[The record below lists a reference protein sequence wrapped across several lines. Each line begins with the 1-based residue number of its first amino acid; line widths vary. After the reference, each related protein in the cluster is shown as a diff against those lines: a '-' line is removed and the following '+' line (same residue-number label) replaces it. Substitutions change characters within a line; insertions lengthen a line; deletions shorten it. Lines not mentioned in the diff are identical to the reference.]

1 MTTTDIA
8 TPAPAGST
16 IVVDE
21 LVTDQGVYGL
31 YDLAR
36 MRRSPD
42 NRKRFNEAAL
52 QELAA
57 SIKAMGVA
65 QPILIRPVTPTAE
78 APEEYE
84 IVAGERRYRA
94 SIIAG
99 LATIPA
105 LCRNLSDLDAAK
117 IRILE
122 NLQRED
128 PHPMEEAEGYQLLM
142 LQHGLTTDQL
152 VTELKKS
159 RAYVYA
165 RLKLCALCTDVR
177 EQFLD
182 DKISA
187 STALLI
193 ARIPVPALQVR
204 ATKEILQPTYGSEPL
219 SHRAAT
225 AHIQGRYMLKLSAAT
240 FEIKDSRL
248 LPEAG
253 ACTKCPKR
261 TGNQPEI
268 FADIDA
274 DVCTDPDCFG
284 EKRAAHG
291 AALLA
296 QATKA
301 GVQVFEGEEGRDWL
315 ARRWNRLS
323 PAVTADMNIFYFDRN
338 APDTKNSGVVS
349 DYLRGDALPKVTA
362 YVKKD
367 DGTLTELFARAEIQ
381 AALEAAGA
389 CEKVEVHAKRLAEA
403 KATNPAAAAKEDAE
417 RLAQIARDNT
427 VTQENAYRLALY
439 KQLRQAAAG
448 GRFSLASR
456 REFIKA
462 VAEQLDLDS
471 SLHSLYETDVSTDL
485 DSFIDNADAAALQ
498 LLLVDLVLSSDL
510 QIKNRWHLMN
520 DGSVNQDDGFA
531 AVVAMARHEGID
543 VDAIKSATCMPADKA
558 AA

>member
-8 TPAPAGST
+8 TPAPAEQP
-16 IVVDE
+16 IIVDE

-31 YDLAR
+31 YELAR

-65 QPILIRPVTPTAE
+65 QPILIRPVTPTPE
-78 APEEYE
+78 APEEFE

-99 LATIPA
+99 MTTIPA
-105 LCRNLSDLDAAK
+105 LCRKLSDLDAAK

-182 DKISA
+182 NKLPA

-219 SHRAAT
+219 SHRAAA
-225 AHIQGRYMLKLSAAT
+225 AHIQSRYMLKLSAAI
-240 FEIKDSRL
+240 FEIKDARL

-261 TGNQPEI
+261 TGNQPEV

-274 DVCTDPDCFG
+274 DVCTDPDCFA

-296 QATKA
+296 QASKA

-323 PAVTADMNIFYFDRN
+323 PAVTMDMNVFYFDRN
-338 APDTKNSGVVS
+338 APETKNSGTVG

-367 DGTLTELFARAEIQ
+367 DGTLTALYSRPDVQ

-389 CEKVEVHAKRLAEA
+389 CETVVAHAQRMEEA
-403 KATNPAAAAKEDAE
+403 KNADPAAAAKLDAE
-417 RLAQIARDNT
+417 RAAHLAQTNLI
-427 VTQENAYRLALY
+427 TQENAYRLALY

-448 GRFSLASR
+448 GRLSLASR
-456 REFIKA
+456 REFTRA
-462 VAEQLDLDS
+462 VAQQLDLDA
-471 SLHSLYETDVSTDL
+471 SLHGLYETDMSSDL
-485 DSFIDNADAAALQ
+485 DSFIDTADAAELQ
-498 LLLVDLVLSSDL
+498 LLLIDLVLCRDL
-510 QIKNRWHLMN
+510 EIDKWSLMN
-520 DGSVNQDDGFA
+520 DGSVGQDDGFA
-531 AVVAMARHEGID
+531 AVVAMARYEGID
-543 VDAIKSATCMPADKA
+543 VDAVKSATCMAADQA
-558 AA
+558 VA